1 MGKWKPTPEE
11 EAIIRKMEQY
21 EGRKF
26 PEVTKEQME
35 AARQKLLEW
44 DADEWPVDEIVEA
57 LKVGLP
63 GNGSSLYV
71 GPDSKQIKHRKK

>member
-1 MGKWKPTPEE
+1 MSKWKPTPEE
-11 EAIIRKMEQY
+11 EKIIRAMERY

-26 PEVTKEQME
+26 PEVTEEQME
-35 AARQKLLEW
+35 EARQKLLGW

-57 LKVGLP
+57 VRTGLP

-71 GPDSKQIKHRKK
+71 GPNSEQIKRHKK

>member
-1 MGKWKPTPEE
+1 MGIWKPDPETE
-11 EAIIRKMEQY
+11 KIIRAMERY

-26 PEVTKEQME
+26 PEVTEEQME

-44 DADEWPVDEIVEA
+44 DAAGKPMDELADEIA
-57 LKVGLP
+57 SKMKVGLP

-71 GPDSKQIKHRKK
+71 GPDPKTNK